1 VELRPPIVIASGV
14 GGMGEYLKLIDPK
27 QIGAYT
33 LKTITFKPRRG
44 NPPPRLIATQDYL
57 INSIGLENVGV
68 EKFIEELENKVY
80 DELFE
85 KVKVIFS
92 FAGENFEEYLLV
104 AQKMAPY
111 QGRFVA
117 FECNF
122 SCPNVHFN
130 PLSNVAELERML
142 SELRKRLNV
151 FLIAKLGIEGVFVE
165 EIAKIVEKCGWNGV
179 TLINTIRALHVD
191 GDRIIKGGISG
202 PVLKPIA
209 LRAVYEVRN
218 RTNLYIIASG
228 GIMNEQ
234 DAEQFFKVGANAIS
248 IGTALYKDPKIVEKI
263 ARMFF

>member
-33 LKTITFKPRRG
+33 LKTTTFKPRRG

-92 FAGENFEEYLLV
+92 FAGKTSKYLLV

-122 SCPNVHFN
+122 SC
-130 PLSNVAELERML
+130 SERAFQ
-142 SELRKRLNV
+142 S
-151 FLIAKLGIEGVFVE
+151 
-165 EIAKIVEKCGWNGV
+165 
-179 TLINTIRALHVD
+179 ALQ
-191 GDRIIKGGISG
+191 RC
-202 PVLKPIA
+202 
-209 LRAVYEVRN
+209 
-218 RTNLYIIASG
+218 
-228 GIMNEQ
+228 
-234 DAEQFFKVGANAIS
+234 
-248 IGTALYKDPKIVEKI
+248 
-263 ARMFF
+263 